1 MSKEYK
7 PNKQGYLAYRRKNE
21 ILGDALTQVP
31 AREFYDDIFPDA
43 DLERPGHPEDGRANM
58 IIAYKSTMPNG
69 KVRMLNH
76 IVFSGKAG
84 LDVAQGS
91 EFALCGL
98 CTYSGRRR
106 TAVNAYKCYGFAFD
120 LDGVGEE
127 ECKTVLLAAEK
138 KVIPAPQYIANS
150 GHGLHL
156 YYLFQHP
163 VPLYPAVRERLQR
176 LKTAMTRVIWTNET
190 SYIKNRP
197 DDDHRDYQG
206 IYQNMRMAGSL
217 TKLGRGKSKIKYPV
231 TAYRYNTYTG
241 ARCTLTE
248 LNEYVDP
255 PDRVPLDP
263 DYSSWDYALEHKSLA
278 ECQQEYP
285 DWYRRRIVEQLPA
298 NQWTCS
304 KALYTWWLNKI
315 QQSDGARDGTR
326 YNCVAVLFVYAIK
339 CAVPFDAVLADA
351 MGLIPLFDERT
362 TKPDNQFTSKDVAAA
377 SKYYRRGYARYP
389 IRMIELKTHL
399 QLPRNKRNG
408 RSRAEHC
415 KIMRFIRD
423 EINGHATTWREG
435 NGRPKGSG
443 TKQQQVQA
451 WRAAHSDGRK
461 IDCERETGLS
471 RHTIL
476 KWWNATD
483 CQ

>member
-1 MSKEYK
+1 MSKQYK
-7 PNKQGYLAYRRKNE
+7 TNKQGYLAYRRKNE
-21 ILGDALTQVP
+21 ILGDALTQVT
-31 AREFYDDIFPDA
+31 AREFYNDVFPDEA
-43 DLERPGHPEDGRANM
+43 LEQQGHPEDGRANM

-84 LDVAQGS
+84 LDVAQGC
-91 EFALCGL
+91 EFAVCGL

-138 KVIPAPQYIANS
+138 KVIPAPQYVVNS

-206 IYQNMRMAGSL
+206 IYQNMRVVGSL
-217 TKLGRGKSKIKYPV
+217 TKLGRGKAKIKYPV

-263 DYSSWDYALEHKSLA
+263 DYSSWDYAMEHKSLA

-339 CAVPFDAVLADA
+339 CAVPFDVVLADA
-351 MGLIPLFDERT
+351 MGLIPLFDART

-389 IRMIELKTHL
+389 IRVIELKTHL

>member
-1 MSKEYK
+1 MPKQYQI
-7 PNKQGYLAYRRKNE
+7 NKQGYLAYRQKNE
-21 ILGDALTQVP
+21 ILGDALTPVT
-31 AREFYDDIFPDA
+31 AREFYADLFPDE
-43 DLERPGHPEDGRANM
+43 DLERPGHPEDSCANM
-58 IIAYKSTMPNG
+58 IIAYKTTTPEG

-76 IVFSGKAG
+76 IIFRGKDG
-84 LDVAQGS
+84 LDVAQGN
-91 EFALCGL
+91 EFALCGM

-106 TAVNAYKCYGFAFD
+106 TAVNAYQCYGFAFD
-120 LDGVGEE
+120 LDGVGAE

-138 KVIPAPQYIANS
+138 KVIPAPQYISNS

-176 LKTAMTRVIWTNET
+176 LKTALTRVIWTNET

-206 IYQNMRMAGSL
+206 VYQNMRMVGSL
-217 TKLGRGKSKIKYPV
+217 TKLGRGKAKAKYPV
-231 TAYRYNTYTG
+231 TAYRYNTYEG

-263 DYSSWDYALEHKSLA
+263 DYSSWDYAIEHKSLA

-285 DWYRRRIVEQLPA
+285 DWYRRRVVEQLPA
-298 NQWTCS
+298 DQWVCK

-326 YNCVAVLFVYAIK
+326 YNCVAVMFIYGIK
-339 CAVPFDAVLADA
+339 CAVPFEEVLADA
-351 MGLIPLFDERT
+351 MGLIPLFDART
-362 TKPDNQFTSKDVAAA
+362 TKPDNQFTAKDVVAA
-377 SKYYRRGYARYP
+377 SKYYQKGYARYP
-389 IRMIELKTHL
+389 IRQIELKTHL

-408 RSRAEHC
+408 RSQADHC
-415 KIMRFIRD
+415 KLMRLIRD
-423 EINGHATTWREG
+423 EINGHKDTWR
-435 NGRPKGSG
+435 NKDGRPKGSG

-451 WRAAHSDGRK
+451 WRAAHPNGK
-461 IDCERETGLS
+461 KVDCQRDTGLS
-471 RHTIL
+471 RPTII
-476 KWWNATD
+476 KWWDAVS
-483 CQ
+483 CE